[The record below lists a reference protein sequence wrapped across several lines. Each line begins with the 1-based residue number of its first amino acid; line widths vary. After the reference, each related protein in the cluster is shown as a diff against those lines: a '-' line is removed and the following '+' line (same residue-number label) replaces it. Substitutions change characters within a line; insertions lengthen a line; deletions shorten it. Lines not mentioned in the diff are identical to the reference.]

1 MSFYSS
7 SHRPAGQTQKYGIVC
22 LLDIESSGLNEQSY
36 PIEIAW
42 FRPSHNLSDTFLIKP
57 AENWDYWDE
66 VSEFNYHGIS
76 QSELA
81 EQGIDVHSA
90 SRRLNGAL
98 SGINVTVDSYVFD
111 TFWLQ
116 RLFDASNTEMAF
128 AVIPMIADLPEYS
141 RPHRALPDVMAQ
153 FEAWKHWAN
162 QH

>member
-1 MSFYSS
+1 MSFDSS
-7 SHRPAGQTQKYGIVC
+7 SNRPAGQTQKYDIEC
-22 LLDIESSGLNEQSY
+22 LLNIESSGLDEQSY

-42 FRPSHNLSDTFLIKP
+42 FRPNQNLSDTFLIKP
-57 AENWDYWDE
+57 AETWDYWDE

-76 QSELA
+76 QSDLA

-90 SRRLNGAL
+90 SQRLNRSL

-111 TFWLQ
+111 TFWLK

-128 AVIPMIADLPEYS
+128 AVVPMIADLPEYF

-153 FEAWKHWAN
+153 FEVWKHWAN
-162 QH
+162 RH